1 MTQLITN
8 KIEQKALWI
17 GIFANLMMGFA
28 GYYFY
33 YLTSSEAL
41 LLDGN
46 YSMIAALA
54 TGVAIFISKIKHN
67 RSETFPFGLYLYEA
81 LFVFFKGLLLLGVI
95 LMAVFQNAF
104 KVIHFL
110 SGQDVGQV
118 TYGQIMY
125 YSLAMV
131 VICFGMA
138 IFFRNRY
145 ISTSKESAMLLIE
158 SKSLFIDGVISATV
172 GVSFLLISWIP
183 EHGSLAFLPSIGDAL
198 LVIIMSIVFL
208 KTPLVILKNAFIEIG
223 GGALQ
228 NQKEKKQIVTIIK
241 ENIGKEF
248 TYQNSYINK
257 AGSSYLAVIY
267 LNSLAHTLK
276 IRAMR
281 KTRANIEAKLKS
293 AYPFTDVEIIVS

>member
-1 MTQLITN
+1 MDQQN
-8 KIEQKALWI
+8 KNLIEQKALWI
-17 GIFANLMMGFA
+17 GVLANLVMGFA

-46 YSMIAALA
+46 FSMIAALA
-54 TGVAIFISKIKHN
+54 TGVAVFISKIKHN

-104 KVIHFL
+104 NVIHFL

-118 TYGQIMY
+118 AYGPIMY
-125 YSLAMV
+125 YALAMM
-131 VICFGMA
+131 VICFGVS

-145 ISTSKESAMLLIE
+145 IATKMESAMLLVE
-158 SKSLFIDGVISATV
+158 SRSLMIDGVISAAV
-172 GVSFLLISWIP
+172 GLSFLLISWIP
-183 EHGSLAFLPSIGDAL
+183 EHGSLAFFHSIGDAL
-198 LVIIMSIVFL
+198 LVIILSIVFI

-228 NQKEKKQIVTIIK
+228 NQKEKKQIISIIK
-241 ENIGKEF
+241 ENLGKEF
-248 TYQNSYINK
+248 IYQQSYINK

-267 LNSLAHTLK
+267 LNSPAHTLK
-276 IRAMR
+276 IRALR
-281 KTRANIEAKLKS
+281 KTRTNIEAKLKS